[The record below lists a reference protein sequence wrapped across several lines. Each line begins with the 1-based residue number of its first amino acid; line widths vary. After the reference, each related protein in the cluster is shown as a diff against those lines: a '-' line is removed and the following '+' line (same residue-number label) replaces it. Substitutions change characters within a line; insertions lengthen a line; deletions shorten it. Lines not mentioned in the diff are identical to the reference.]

1 MTYSSNADCDGKTD
15 TGNKSQ
21 TQDLLRT
28 IDFHVTVL
36 AIACH
41 DLRQP
46 LQAIVGAHE
55 LLARR
60 VTAGSERHH
69 LERSEQGSAQLEEK
83 LDQLVDALQLQQR
96 ASRIELEP
104 VRLEYIPQRL
114 ALQLDGPAQRRGI
127 DFCLV
132 PTRAVIM
139 SQPVLLD
146 GILPNL
152 ARNALDH
159 TPAGGASL
167 LDAGDGGRPLR
178 IEVHDTRQGIPADTL
193 NRVFEPFIRLD
204 ATRSEGLG
212 LGLFIVKRA
221 AHWLGHR
228 IKLHSAVG
236 RGSCFSVATKT
247 AISASGQTSNP
258 NIAL

>member
-1 MTYSSNADCDGKTD
+1 MTYSSNADCYGTTD

-28 IDFHVTVL
+28 TNFSVTVP
-36 AIACH
+36 AIARN

-60 VTAGSERHH
+60 VTARAERQH

-104 VRLEYIPQRL
+104 VRLEYILQRL
-114 ALQLDGPAQRRGI
+114 ALQLDGPAQRSWI
-127 DFCLV
+127 DFRLV
-132 PTRAVIM
+132 PTRAVIL

-159 TPAGGASL
+159 TPAGERVL
-167 LDAGDGGRPLR
+167 AGCRRRGRPLR
-178 IEVHDTRQGIPADTL
+178 IEVHDTGQGIPADNL
-193 NRVFEPFIRLD
+193 NSIFEPFIRLD
-204 ATRSEGLG
+204 ATRSMGSDLG
-212 LGLFIVKRA
+212 C
-221 AHWLGHR
+221 
-228 IKLHSAVG
+228 S
-236 RGSCFSVATKT
+236 SS
-247 AISASGQTSNP
+247 SGQLTGSD
-258 NIAL
+258 IASSSIRQWAAVRALA

>member
-1 MTYSSNADCDGKTD
+1 MTYSSNADCYGTTD

-28 IDFHVTVL
+28 TNFSVTVL
-36 AIACH
+36 VIARH

-60 VTAGSERHH
+60 VTAGSERQH

-104 VRLEYIPQRL
+104 VRLEYILQRL
-114 ALQLDGPAQRRGI
+114 ALQLDGPAQRSWI
-127 DFCLV
+127 DFRLV
-132 PTRAVIM
+132 PTPAVIL

-159 TPAGGASL
+159 TPAGGRVL
-167 LDAGDGGRPLR
+167 AGCRRRG
-178 IEVHDTRQGIPADTL
+178 
-193 NRVFEPFIRLD
+193 
-204 ATRSEGLG
+204 ATTSY
-212 LGLFIVKRA
+212 
-221 AHWLGHR
+221 
-228 IKLHSAVG
+228 
-236 RGSCFSVATKT
+236 RGSRHRPGH
-247 AISASGQTSNP
+247 SGRQSEQHIRALYPPRHDALRGARTWAVHRQAGSSLARTSHR
-258 NIAL
+258 ALFGSGPRFVL